1 MLKSKIESYTIV
13 ARPVVSPDG
22 RTENSTAVIR
32 KAAFATL
39 LLSQNSR
46 NSSVE
51 NFGQSEH
58 GTCHSWQQERRGCV
72 RGVFA
77 RPTACS
83 RPHLTQRGSFKA
95 RKQSC
100 RARAMSTRTT
110 QTFLYSASATRAAR
124 IRVSEPN
131 MARYRAHTAH
141 FSSAFVRHRP
151 Q

>member
-1 MLKSKIESYTIV
+1 MQSCVLTSRIESYSP
-13 ARPVVSPDG
+13 ARGEPG
-22 RTENSTAVIR
+22 RSNRE
-32 KAAFATL
+32 
-39 LLSQNSR
+39 LSCGQEGICCTSIEPESR
-46 NSSVE
+46 DSSVE

-110 QTFLYSASATRAAR
+110 QTFLYSARPTRAAR

-141 FSSAFVRHRP
+141 FSSAFARHRP